1 MSESRPINAIA
12 GTIVAENYL
21 AQASVLA
28 ESFYKTHPNGVFTTL
43 ILDRNLNRLQPL
55 GLAGQI
61 ISIDDLPIESRTLY
75 EMVASY
81 SVMEL
86 ATALKPKFLEYLL
99 AKFKS
104 PSVYLDPDIFVYSPL
119 DDIFYTL
126 ADTPIVLTP
135 HAVRPIPRDG
145 LETSEETIRHAGTF
159 NLGFIGVSPRAT
171 QFLEWWHERLI
182 TDAVV
187 DLAHGLFTD
196 QRWIDF
202 VPSLFE
208 FATLRDP
215 GFNVAYWNLHERRLA
230 FEPSGLITVD
240 GSLLKF
246 MHFSGFDPESPW
258 LLTKHTGDRA
268 RFAIGDSPAVRVLC
282 DEYAHR
288 LITAGHTER
297 KKQPYNFDCTS
308 TGLRLTPLV
317 RSTYRRALA
326 ESVSKTSVDPPP
338 NPITAPSEF
347 EAWLCE
353 PVLGLLGYRHARV
366 ERELWC
372 SRADLQHQ
380 FPDIDCTSSPQFLTW
395 LHNNPEVQKIRRP
408 LGLGKQSQP
417 VVQPLEDN
425 GWNVVGYFSAELGV
439 GEAGRQLGRLIT
451 LGGRSVS
458 YVAVSVESSRQNYQ
472 FEHVLDEQPRY
483 RNSIFSV
490 NADQTQRVL
499 ELSAVTQHPRGR
511 RVGLWFWEVED
522 FPEKWRPA
530 FSVLDEVWCASEFV
544 EHSLHRAQ
552 PDCPI
557 RRIRLPLERFSAAT
571 PYTRGQLGLPEGYL
585 FLFTFDFNSVMKRK
599 NPLGLVDAYCR
610 AFAPADGAHLVL
622 KSINGNRN
630 VNALSEL
637 KHRIQSRLDIQL
649 FDGYVSASE
658 VQGQIE
664 LCDAFVSLHRSE
676 GYGLNLARAMMAN
689 KPVIATGYSGNLDFM
704 PADYPF
710 LVKWDSEAVGH
721 DAYPYDPSSHW
732 AEPRLDHAAELMRWV
747 FDNRQTATDEALRYS
762 KILAESHSLENCLRQ
777 VADLL
782 QNLESIE

>member
-1 MSESRPINAIA
+1 MKAVA

-21 AQASVLA
+21 AQACVLA

-43 ILDRNLNRLQPL
+43 ILDRRANRSPVPD
-55 GLAGQI
+55 LAGQV
-61 ISIDDLPIESRTLY
+61 ISIHDLPVDPKTLH

-99 AKFKS
+99 ASFDS
-104 PSVYLDPDIFVYSPL
+104 PSVYLDPDIYIYSSL
-119 DDIFYTL
+119 DNVFHAL

-135 HAVRPIPRDG
+135 HAIKPIPRDG

-159 NLGFIGVSPRAT
+159 NLGFIGVNPQAKK
-171 QFLEWWHERLI
+171 FLEWWHERLT

-208 FATLRDP
+208 CTTLRDP
-215 GFNVAYWNLHERRLA
+215 GLNVAYWNLHERCLA
-230 FEPSGLITVD
+230 IETSGSVTVD

-258 LLTKHTGDRA
+258 RLTKHTADRA
-268 RFAIGDSPAVRVLC
+268 RFTIGDSPVVRVLC
-282 DEYAHR
+282 DEYAFR
-288 LITAGHTER
+288 LTTADHANR
-297 KKQPYNFDCTS
+297 KKQSYGFDRTS
-308 TGLRLTPLV
+308 TGLPLTPLV
-317 RSTYRRALA
+317 RSAYRRALA
-326 ESVSKTSVDPPP
+326 ESVVNSSAEPPP
-338 NPITAPSEF
+338 NPITAPNEF
-347 EAWLCE
+347 EAWLCT
-353 PVLGLLGYRHARV
+353 PVLGLLGYRHARI
-366 ERELWC
+366 ERELWH
-372 SRADLQHQ
+372 SRAELQQH

-395 LHNNPEVQKIRRP
+395 LQNDPEVQKIRRSF
-408 LGLGKQSQP
+408 GLGRRNQP
-417 VVQPLEDN
+417 TVQPLKDG

-439 GEAGRQLGRLIT
+439 GEAGRQLGRLVA
-451 LGGRSVS
+451 LGGRPVG
-458 YVAVSVESSRQNYQ
+458 YVAASVESSRQNHQ
-472 FEHVLDEQPRY
+472 FEHELLNQPRY
-483 RNSIFSV
+483 QNSLLAV
-490 NADQTQRVL
+490 NADQTKRVL

-511 RVGLWFWEVED
+511 RVGFWFWEVED
-522 FPEKWRPA
+522 FPKQWNSA

-544 EHSLHRAQ
+544 ERSLLGAQ
-552 PDCPI
+552 PSCPI
-557 RRIRLPLERFSAAT
+557 RRIRLPLERPTTST
-571 PYTRGQLGLPEGYL
+571 SYTRSQLGLPGGYL

-610 AFAPADGAHLVL
+610 AFAPSDGAQLVL
-622 KSINGNRN
+622 KSINGHRN
-630 VNALSEL
+630 INALSEL

-649 FDGYVSASE
+649 FDGYVSADE

-676 GYGLNLARAMMAN
+676 GYGLNLARAMMAD

-704 PADYPF
+704 PAEYPF
-710 LVKWDSEAVGH
+710 LVNWDSVTVGH

-732 AEPRLDHAAELMRWV
+732 AEPRIDHAAELMRWV
-747 FDNRQTATDEALRYS
+747 FDNREEATKEAAHFS
-762 KILAESHSLENCLRQ
+762 NIVSESHSLENCVKR

-782 QNLESIE
+782 QPLE